1 MYIYIDDAL
10 QLNPHPPCSSVHYCS
25 AVHYCTSVHLDCRI
39 LTAGCRLP
47 VAGLREGFFC
57 FVRMGYIQSAVV
69 QPAVIHPV
77 VIHPVVAL
85 HLVEWVCVGKHLNL
99 FLIYT

>member
-10 QLNPHPPCSSVHYCS
+10 QLNPLPPCSSVHYCS
-25 AVHYCTSVHLDCRI
+25 VVHYCQLPALDRRI

-57 FVRMGYIQSAVV
+57 FVKMGCVQPTIIRLAVIRTII
-69 QPAVIHPV
+69 QPAVIQPA
-77 VIHPVVAL
+77 VAL
-85 HLVEWVCVGKHLNL
+85 HIVEGFGVEK
-99 FLIYT
+99 